1 METFLLTLRKINF
14 IVLASMAFNVLE
26 ILEPKQTSVWV
37 ANGKSRR
44 VSFVYSDEEADK
56 WLLKVLNSKG
66 DIVHSYPAD
75 ILFPEKRRERMIYEK
90 YVIVPE
96 NLEGGEHKIRVCALL
111 KDKRK
116 LCKDTE
122 LFYIKGGQ
130 KTGKLN
136 TRRLIT

>member
-14 IVLASMAFNVLE
+14 LVLASMAFNVLE
-26 ILEPKQTSVWV
+26 ILEPKQTSLWV

-44 VSFVYSDEEADK
+44 VSFVYRDEEADK
-56 WLLKVLNSKG
+56 WLLRVLNSKG
-66 DIVHSYPAD
+66 DIIHSYPTD

-90 YVIVPE
+90 HIIVPE
-96 NLEGGEHKIRVCALL
+96 NLEGGEHKLRVCALL
-111 KDKRK
+111 KDKRE
-116 LCKDTE
+116 LCEDTE
-122 LFYIKGGQ
+122 LFYIQGGQ